1 MFNLRSIL
9 VVFFFLSLLTVQAE
23 TGADIVKTS
32 GVQGGFIVHLG
43 CGDGDLLAHLQ
54 DDRQVNGYGLEI
66 DQDNIAACFAKG
78 VNVIEQDL
86 DKGLGNFQ
94 SDRVEFI
101 KCLGRGA
108 LFVGAEG
115 LPLFHP
121 TCALRFLRGLHTWA
135 RWCALP
141 HNGSCHTAPITWQF

>member
-1 MFNLRSIL
+1 MRDDLALISRWIPR
-9 VVFFFLSLLTVQAE
+9 
-23 TGADIVKTS
+23 GARVLD
-32 GVQGGFIVHLG
+32 LG

-94 SDRVEFI
+94 SDRFDIIEDMNGGTARVLLFLTWRAL
-101 KCLGRGA
+101 KGCLI
-108 LFVGAEG
+108 L
-115 LPLFHP
+115 
-121 TCALRFLRGLHTWA
+121 
-135 RWCALP
+135 
-141 HNGSCHTAPITWQF
+141 